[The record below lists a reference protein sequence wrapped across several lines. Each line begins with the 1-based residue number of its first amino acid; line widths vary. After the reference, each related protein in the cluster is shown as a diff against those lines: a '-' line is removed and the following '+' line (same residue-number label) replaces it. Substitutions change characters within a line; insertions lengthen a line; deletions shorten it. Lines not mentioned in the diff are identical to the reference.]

1 MRNRPVP
8 PAGGKASRH
17 FLLLLVVLLPT
28 LARREAWT
36 AWAQVASGGHRLY
49 WVGSWAAAQQ
59 VPEPRNALPSP
70 DLRDVTLRQ
79 IVHLSAGGRAL
90 RVRLSN
96 AFGVAPLHIGSAHV
110 ARPLSLA
117 EGSIDPATDV
127 ALTFSGRHDVTIPAG
142 AEYVSDPVTFPAAAL
157 SDLAVTLYWEDAPAQ
172 QTSHPG
178 ARETSFLAHGERVSA
193 VSLPRAMTVTH
204 WFLLAGVDVAQVVPA
219 SAIVILG
226 DSITDG
232 RGATT
237 NGNDRWPDQL
247 AQRLQA
253 EPATRG
259 WGVLNLGIGGNR
271 LLQDG
276 LGPNA
281 LARFDRDV
289 AGQTAARV
297 LLVLEGINDLGTLTL
312 EHPLPAGEHAALV
325 RRIVAAYTQLVRRAH
340 GQGMRV
346 MGATLTPD
354 GDSGYDRRDARHHA
368 DRDAVNAWIRTPGH
382 FDAVVDFDRAV
393 RDPKHPEHLLP
404 AFDSGD
410 HLHLSPAGYGAMAA
424 AVPLNFFVRSEAAP
438 PDDAKPDARAHA
450 VNQPRIQ

>member
-1 MRNRPVP
+1 M
-8 PAGGKASRH
+8 
-17 FLLLLVVLLPT
+17 LLALLPT
-28 LARREAWT
+28 MARRDAWT
-36 AWAQVASGGHRLY
+36 ARAQVAPAGHRLN

-59 VPEPRNALPSP
+59 VPEARNALPTP
-70 DLRDVTLRQ
+70 DLRDATLRQ

-117 EGSIDPATDV
+117 VGSIDPATDV

-142 AEYVSDPVTFPAAAL
+142 AEYVSDPVTFPATAL
-157 SDLAVTLYWEDAPAQ
+157 SDLAVTLYLEDPPAQ

-178 ARETSFLAHGERVSA
+178 SRETSFLAHGMRVSA
-193 VSLPRAMTVTH
+193 VSLSQAEATEH
-204 WFLLAGVDVAQVVPA
+204 WFFLSGVDVAQVFSA

-253 EPATRG
+253 TRATRG

-289 AGQTAARV
+289 AGQTAASV

-312 EHPLPAGEHAALV
+312 EQPMPEAEHAGLV
-325 RRIVAAYTQLVRRAH
+325 QRIIAAYAQLVRRAH

-346 MGATLTPD
+346 VGATLTPD
-354 GDSGYDRRDARHHA
+354 GDSGYDRRDARHRA

-382 FDAVVDFDRAV
+382 FDAVVDFDRVV
-393 RDPKHPEHLLP
+393 RDPKHLEQLLP
-404 AFDSGD
+404 AYDSGD
-410 HLHLSPAGYGAMAA
+410 HLHPSPAGYGAMAA
-424 AVPLNFFVRSEAAP
+424 AVPLAFFIRSEAAP
-438 PDDAKPDARAHA
+438 LADAKQRARALSI
-450 VNQPRIQ
+450 NQPCTP